1 LSENQADQ
9 VINQAINLPAIN
21 MRILVI
27 EDDNILGSALQE
39 FLREQG
45 YAVDWVSNGTQVF
58 GAVSGQVY
66 QLLILDLNLP
76 DMNGLE
82 VLKQL
87 RAQGHQEPTL
97 ILTARDDVEDRVAG
111 LDAGADDYVTKPFEL
126 SELAARVRT
135 FARRQSG
142 QTSPVIE
149 VGPLQFDTVGREV
162 RVHGE
167 RLNLSVRE
175 LSVLEMLMARPGRVV
190 TKRQI
195 VNSLSAWDAD
205 FSENAVEVYVY
216 RLRKRLE
223 GTGASIQTVRGFG
236 YLLEIDAVTA

>member
-1 LSENQADQ
+1 
-9 VINQAINLPAIN
+9 

-39 FLREQG
+39 FLRAQG
-45 YAVDWVSNGTQVF
+45 YAVDWVNNGSQAL
-58 GAVSGQVY
+58 GAVSAQTY
-66 QLLILDLNLP
+66 DLLVLDLNLP
-76 DMNGLE
+76 DMSGLD
-82 VLKQL
+82 VLKRL
-87 RAQGHQEPTL
+87 RAQGQQALTL
-97 ILTARDDVEDRVAG
+97 ILTARDGVEDRVAG

-126 SELAARVRT
+126 AELAARVRA
-135 FARRQSG
+135 FARRQAG
-142 QTSPVIE
+142 QPSPMLE
-149 VGPLQFDTVGREV
+149 VGSLAFDMVGREV
-162 RVHGE
+162 RANGE

-175 LSVLEMLMARPGRVV
+175 LSVLEMLMVRTGRVV

-223 GTGASIQTVRGFG
+223 GLGVSIQTVRGFG
-236 YLLEIDAVTA
+236 YLLEIDVEP